1 MADII
6 KAFLVAVSPEK
17 GRGTKRKREEE
28 DEEEETPEDEKK
40 EQGDSDEEQ
49 DKKRAKMDEEGMCQ
63 HTTSSDAVVKG
74 KYDGPQLELLLNSY

>member
-1 MADII
+1 MWPRLRIR
-6 KAFLVAVSPEK
+6 VGEQNE
-17 GRGTKRKREEE
+17 RGKRR

-63 HTTSSDAVVKG
+63 YPLPDDT
-74 KYDGPQLELLLNSY
+74 

>member
-6 KAFLVAVSPEK
+6 KAFLVSDSPEK

-28 DEEEETPEDEKK
+28 EEETPEDEKK
-40 EQGDSDEEQ
+40 EQGASDDEQ

-63 HTTSSDAVVKG
+63 HPLPDDT
-74 KYDGPQLELLLNSY
+74 

>member
-17 GRGTKRKREEE
+17 GRGPKRKREEE
-28 DEEEETPEDEKK
+28 DAEEETPEDEKK
-40 EQGDSDEEQ
+40 EQGDSGEQ

-63 HTTSSDAVVKG
+63 HPLPDDT
-74 KYDGPQLELLLNSY
+74 